1 MPKNAKVLADK
12 LVNHNMLEIS
22 KKRNTAAPPSPP
34 PPLQTQS
41 WNILA
46 AKSYGVRREDPDWAN
61 LAEITKA
68 SEKGNEQLRL
78 RATAGLSAI

>member
-1 MPKNAKVLADK
+1 MQKNAKILADK
-12 LVNHNMLEIS
+12 LVNHNMLEIC
-22 KKRNTAAPPSPP
+22 KKRNIAAPPSPA
-34 PPLQTQS
+34 QR

-46 AKSYGVRREDPDWAN
+46 AKTYGVRREDPDWAN

>member
-1 MPKNAKVLADK
+1 MQKNAKILADK

-22 KKRNTAAPPSPP
+22 KKEILQHPHP

-41 WNILA
+41 LNILA

-78 RATAGLSAI
+78 GATAGLSAI

>member
-1 MPKNAKVLADK
+1 MQKNAKILADK

-22 KKRNTAAPPSPP
+22 KKRNTA
-34 PPLQTQS
+34 PPLQTQL

-61 LAEITKA
+61 LVEITKA